1 MTNSDLINNM
11 KNLGINISSVL
22 IPNDKINMQKW
33 SVVACDQY
41 TSELEYWNDV
51 DEFVGKAHQHY
62 V

>member
-33 SVVACDQY
+33 SVVACINIHL
-41 TSELEYWNDV
+41 SWNI
-51 DEFVGKAHQHY
+51 GMMLMNS
-62 V
+62 